1 MHRRSPSEVDGI
13 RAACAVVHQVQ
24 AAVEAEAA
32 PGVSTLLLDE
42 LAEATIRDRGGV
54 PAFKGYHG
62 FPASICASVNDE
74 AVHGLPHPE
83 PLEAGDLLCVDVGVQ
98 LDGWF
103 GDGAFTI
110 ALGQVDARVRGLV
123 DTTRAA
129 LESAVAAA
137 RPGNRLSDISHAI
150 ESAAAAGGV
159 SVIREFGGH
168 GIGRHLHED
177 PHLPNHGPPGRGPLL
192 RAGHV
197 LAIEPIFSLGQP
209 GIVVDEDGWTART
222 RDGSFAAHFEHT
234 VAVTEDGPSLLTL
247 SPDIAATADSL
258 PVCKQPPERA
268 EAPPGG
274 ADMA

>member
-1 MHRRSPSEVDGI
+1 MRRRSPAQVEGI
-13 RAACAVVHQVQ
+13 RAACVIVHEVQV
-24 AAVEAEAA
+24 ALEAA
-32 PGVSTLLLDE
+32 AGPGVSTLFLDE
-42 LAEATIRDRGGV
+42 LAEATIRDRGGE

-74 AVHGLPHPE
+74 AVHGLPRSE
-83 PLEAGDLLCVDVGVQ
+83 PLREGDLLCVDVGVQ

-110 ALGQVDARVRGLV
+110 PLGEVNRSVRCLL

-129 LESAVAAA
+129 LAAGVDAA
-137 RPGNRLSDISHAI
+137 RPGNRLSDISHAV

-177 PHLPNHGPPGRGPLL
+177 PHLPNHGLPGRGPRLKP
-192 RAGHV
+192 GHV
-197 LAIEPIFSLGQP
+197 LAIEPILSLGRP
-209 GIVVDEDGWTART
+209 EVVVDPDGWTTRT

-234 VAVTEDGPSLLTL
+234 VAVTEEGPGLLTL
-247 SPDIAATADSL
+247 APGQPVLGAA
-258 PVCKQPPERA
+258 
-268 EAPPGG
+268 G
-274 ADMA
+274 